1 MKRTFMT
8 IAILLY
14 CFFTVSAQG
23 IEIAFALPSG
33 AEQLSMNTAK
43 MLRSKILS
51 AMTAGG
57 VETAEISSIVIKPEI
72 SFVDR
77 QVVEGGMRN
86 IHTSNIQFH
95 FVCTNLV
102 TGTTFASC
110 MVTMRGEGFSNDDA
124 VKNAL
129 SKMSSQDSRL
139 ADFIKTAKIKI
150 IDYYQRNLSSVVSR
164 AHAFANIQQ
173 YGEGLALLFSCPT
186 AINGYANI
194 NKEIVSIYRQ
204 YQTQECSNIIQKA
217 RAEYANGNYEA
228 AAEYLQQI
236 DMTSFCATDAK
247 TLCAKIKQS
256 RDMEAKRAIEAVERR
271 AQRETELEKQRINAA
286 RDVAVAYCKRR
297 TDVYFVW

>member
-8 IAILLY
+8 IAILLC
-14 CFFTVSAQG
+14 CFFTVPAQG

-33 AEQLSMNTAK
+33 AEQLSLNTAK
-43 MLRSKILS
+43 MLRSKILP
-51 AMTAGG
+51 AMTAAG
-57 VETAEISSIVIKPEI
+57 VETAEISSIAIKPEI

-86 IHTSNIQFH
+86 IHTSNIQFN

-110 MVTMRGEGFSNDDA
+110 MVAMRGEGFSDDDA

-129 SKMSSQDSRL
+129 SKMSLQDRRL

-150 IDYYQRNLSSVVSR
+150 IDYYQRNLSSIVSR
-164 AHAFANIQQ
+164 AQAFANIQQ

-186 AINGYANI
+186 AINGYASI
-194 NKEIVSIYRQ
+194 NKEIASIYRQ
-204 YQTQECSNIIQKA
+204 YQTKECSNTIQKA

-236 DMTSFCATDAK
+236 DMTSSCATEAQN
-247 TLCAKIKQS
+247 LCAKIKQS
-256 RDMEAKRAIEAVERR
+256 RDMEAKRAIEAVERQ
-271 AQRETELEKQRINAA
+271 AQRETELEKQRIKAA
-286 RDVAVAYCKRR
+286 RDVAVAYFKRR